1 MPSSR
6 SVIRTN
12 AADDPVEPAPPA
24 TGLRHRHNGW
34 TADRQRQFIA
44 TLANTGSVTEAARA
58 AGIAVRSAYRL
69 RHHPQGAAFARAWE
83 AALMTAASRLTAV
96 AFDRAITGAP
106 RRLWRDGELV
116 ATTTVPSDR
125 MLMFLL
131 RHLQPRLFGADA
143 DVRDGER
150 LRAGYGDAVAAL
162 ADAPV
167 DCDLLSAADIALD
180 AYGTDEAKHPL

>member
-6 SVIRTN
+6 PVT
-12 AADDPVEPAPPA
+12 DDPAATILPEPPS

-69 RHHPQGAAFARAWE
+69 RHHPQGHAFARAWE

-96 AFDRAITGAP
+96 AFDRALTGAP
-106 RRLWRDGELV
+106 RRLWREGELV

-143 DVRDGER
+143 DIRDGER
-150 LRAGYGDAVAAL
+150 MRAGYGAAVEAL

-167 DCDLLSAADIALD
+167 DCDLLAPADIMLD
-180 AYGTDEAKHPL
+180 AFETEESQHTL